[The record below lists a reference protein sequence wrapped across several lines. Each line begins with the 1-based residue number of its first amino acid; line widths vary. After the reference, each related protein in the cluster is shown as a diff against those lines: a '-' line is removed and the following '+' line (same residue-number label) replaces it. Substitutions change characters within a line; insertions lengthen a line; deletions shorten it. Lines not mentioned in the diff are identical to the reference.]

1 MPRLPYYAGPIA
13 SAAVTHVPPPQPGFL
28 QSMLRDRGAGLKSA
42 IASAFYNPETD
53 PDAQRARHY
62 GAQADAEEYKL
73 QRQQGADEA
82 LATAGDR
89 FAEYGERVIPGVTPL
104 EAIQAAAAKTITE
117 AAAAGVDPKQ
127 SSFILRAFAL
137 SLPPQMADALGVR
150 ANSLLDGKYLG
161 ANGSPSLARQDFVRE
176 DEQQHEGTEWE
187 IRAETD
193 LQKEG
198 IASGDRRY
206 ATDVGAATDR
216 YDADLDYRASRE
228 NNREDNYTSSF
239 NNAYNRSFDEATGA
253 GGTQTVT
260 TVTKDEGEKA
270 RNPNPIA
277 RAFGAQPTP
286 GRPPS
291 TTRTTVTTP
300 LPRGRSAPAAGGQV
314 KVPPISALRDGEI
327 TDFANG
333 ESWTLVNGQP
343 QRVK

>member
-13 SAAVTHVPPPQPGFL
+13 SSSVVHVPTPQPGFL
-28 QSMLRDRGAGLKSA
+28 QSMLRGGGGGLKSA

-82 LATAGDR
+82 LATAGDHLG
-89 FAEYGERVIPGVTPL
+89 EYSERIIPGTTP
-104 EAIQAAAAKTITE
+104 AAAVQAAAARTITD

-161 ANGSPSLARQDFVRE
+161 ANESPSLARQDFVRE

-193 LQKEG
+193 LREAG
-198 IASGDRRY
+198 IESGDRRY

-228 NNREDNYTSSF
+228 NNREDNFTSGF
-239 NNAYNRSFDEATGA
+239 NNAYNRSFDAAA
-253 GGTQTVT
+253 GGGEQTVE
-260 TVTKDEGEKA
+260 TVTVDKGEPA
-270 RNPNPIA
+270 RRPNAIQ
-277 RAFGAQPTP
+277 RAFGARETE

-291 TTRTTVTTP
+291 KTTTKTTTP
-300 LPRGRSAPAAGGQV
+300 VPRGRRATGPEGRGRNR
-314 KVPPISALRDGEI
+314 PPLSSFER
-327 TDFANG
+327 
-333 ESWTLVNGQP
+333 
-343 QRVK
+343 